1 MPQPVYATG
10 PQVKTDECQRIVT
23 SLVTLQCMN
32 ANNCIGVELG
42 DIRPAIMLQ
51 LSRMSG
57 GNYATAC
64 AGYLDGI
71 FNDYVSQYANAAP
84 KGISVGFPTP
94 AAPNTN
100 ANGNQIQ
107 LSNPFATPAPDWATD
122 MRERQLELQALHTE
136 TGTNNHQ
143 IQSAEFPT
151 TYADVSFTERLENAR
166 NGYEPFKD
174 ARAYRE
180 MDIEDEET
188 YLARI
193 EKSKKEEEEE
203 KEGCTEKI
211 CYIAYELNGGTED
224 NNSPKQH
231 KTCNGDTTLKRP
243 SRTGYTF
250 GGWYTQEDFSG
261 DPKTEISDEDCTNN
275 GNTIKLYAKWTAG
288 TPCTPKK
295 CTITYE
301 LDGGKNHDENPS
313 EYTTCGNPVPLKS
326 PTKTANTF
334 DAWYTEQNFA
344 SDKKITE
351 IRDEHCTD
359 NNGTIKIYAHW
370 ANNNIPIICEADY
383 TPPVH
388 TLDEDTTGKYA
399 ILVQP
404 YTSKQ
409 LKNTE
414 YQKVTGNSSG
424 NNWTNALER
433 WWNKNC
439 SDYDINV
446 IDDQA
451 IINKSLHNKRSPNTN
466 IDYYLYTATQ
476 GYPQGII
483 VSDIRTSL
491 QTIMKFNKLEDALCT
506 ANWLANT
513 MKNTACENPQLHLYV
528 VELLPDNKYKIV
540 GPDDTSGTDKKGD
553 GYKAF

>member
-51 LSRMSG
+51 LSRMTG

-71 FNDYVSQYANAAP
+71 FNDYVSQFANAAP
-84 KGISVGFPTP
+84 NGTPSKFPTP
-94 AAPNTN
+94 VAPNTN

-122 MRERQLELQALHTE
+122 MRERKLELQALHTE

-143 IQSAEFPT
+143 IQSAEFPA
-151 TYADVSFTERLENAR
+151 TYADVSFTDRLENAR

-193 EKSKKEEEEE
+193 ERSKPTK
-203 KEGCTEKI
+203 KCTEKTCNI
-211 CYIAYELNGGTED
+211 DYVLNGGT
-224 NNSPKQH
+224 
-231 KTCNGDTTLKRP
+231 
-243 SRTGYTF
+243 
-250 GGWYTQEDFSG
+250 
-261 DPKTEISDEDCTNN
+261 
-275 GNTIKLYAKWTAG
+275 
-288 TPCTPKK
+288 
-295 CTITYE
+295 
-301 LDGGKNHDENPS
+301 NHNENPD
-313 EYTTCGNPVPLKS
+313 EFTTCGNPVTLRS

-334 DAWYTEQNFA
+334 DAWYTDQNFA
-344 SDKKITE
+344 SDKKITKIE
-351 IRDEHCTD
+351 DKHCTT

-370 ANNNIPIICEADY
+370 ANNNIPIICDNSWTANE
-383 TPPVH
+383 H
-388 TLDEDTTGKYA
+388 TAEEDQNGKYA

-404 YTSKQ
+404 YQAKQ
-409 LKNTE
+409 WQNTE
-414 YQKVTGNSSG
+414 YKTNNNNSKTWWKPGCAPTSIDSDQLPNGNRDTLPL
-424 NNWTNALER
+424 NTWL
-433 WWNKNC
+433 
-439 SDYDINV
+439 
-446 IDDQA
+446 QA
-451 IINKSLHNKRSPNTN
+451 NRDKDPNY
-466 IDYYLYTATQ
+466 IYKYWLSFLDTAW
-476 GYPQGII
+476 GPRGII
-483 VSDIRTSL
+483 MTQRGPATAPC
-491 QTIMKFNKLEDALCT
+491 IMKFTDLKDALCT
-506 ANWLANT
+506 ANALAT
-513 MKNTACENPQLHLYV
+513 TFKDHRACTERQMHLYV
-528 VELLPDNKYKIV
+528 VETDGKSITKIV
-540 GPDDTSGTDKKGD
+540 GPDDTSGTDRKGD